1 MICRRCLLRAS
12 RSSKIPPPPR
22 RSLTQSTTT
31 STPAAAPSSPSK
43 ATEPFTTPFTISPVG
58 HGLKPIDPSKKTDT
72 PLALSSVP
80 AGTPLKG
87 LNFLKAKTDP
97 VAMEDSEYPSWLW
110 DILKPKAKA
119 EEENLAADLYSKS
132 KAKRTAAKKAL
143 KAGKLDLEGSKK
155 IPIYEQSIDLP
166 TGDGTPAGAMEAAK
180 ARKELTK
187 AMRDKRRSTIKE
199 TNFLKTMG

>member
-1 MICRRCLLRAS
+1 MICRRCLNRLS

-22 RSLTQSTTT
+22 RYLTQSST
-31 STPAAAPSSPSK
+31 SPSPAPTSPPSK
-43 ATEPFTTPFTISPVG
+43 ATEPFTTPISVSPIG
-58 HGLKPIDPSKKTDT
+58 HGLKPLDPSKKTES
-72 PLALSSVP
+72 PIVLSSVP

-119 EEENLAADLYSKS
+119 EDDNLAADLYSKS

-143 KAGKLDLEGSKK
+143 KAGKINLSASQK
-155 IPIYEQSIDLP
+155 IPIYEQSLDLP
-166 TGDGTPAGAMEAAK
+166 IGDGTPEGAIEAAK

-187 AMRDKRRSTIKE
+187 AMREKRRSSIKE
-199 TNFLKTMG
+199 TNFLKTMS